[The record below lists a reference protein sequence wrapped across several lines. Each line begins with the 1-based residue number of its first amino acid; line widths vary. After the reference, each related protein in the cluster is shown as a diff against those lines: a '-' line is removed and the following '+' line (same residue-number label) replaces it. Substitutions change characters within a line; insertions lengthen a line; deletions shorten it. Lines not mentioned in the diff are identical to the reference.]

1 MTKDIWINL
10 PVKNLNKSRE
20 FFSAIGFP
28 LNSRHVNSDEMASL
42 VVGDKN
48 VIVMLF
54 PEATFEK
61 YTSIK
66 IADTK
71 QGSEVLFSI
80 GADSKEEVDEMV
92 SRVEQAGGT
101 IYSRPVDQGWMYG
114 AAFVDL
120 DGHRWNVLYM
130 DTSKMPVE

>member
-1 MTKDIWINL
+1 MTKDVWINL
-10 PVKNLNKSRE
+10 PVKDVNKSRE
-20 FFSAIGFP
+20 FFSALGFP
-28 LNSRHVNSDEMASL
+28 LNSRHANNNEMASL

-66 IADTK
+66 IADTQ

-80 GADSKEEVDEMV
+80 GADSKEEVDELV
-92 SRVEQAGGT
+92 SKVEQAGGT
-101 IYSRPVDQGWMYG
+101 IYSKPSDQGWMYG
-114 AAFVDL
+114 AGFADL

-130 DTSKMPVE
+130 DLSKMPTE